1 MPTSDKWVVSGTMN
15 DTQKIVLVV
24 DDTPTNIQLLNGI
37 LREHYKVK
45 AATNG
50 EKALKIAQIEPLPD
64 IILLDIMMPEMDGYE
79 VCRQLKSSPLTAAIP
94 VIFIT
99 AKSEVEDEQQ
109 GFAMGAVDYITK
121 PFNPDLVKT
130 RIRTQLD
137 VYDQQR
143 KLHYENRE
151 LKQRIAG
158 EFSHYMEPELISILQ
173 TGESDE
179 AEFKSTLR
187 WNLHTDKADKKIE
200 NACLKTIAA
209 YLNSDGGVLLVGV
222 DDDGQV
228 LGLQQ
233 DRFANEDKLLLHW
246 NSLVKAH
253 LGVEFIQLI
262 RSQVYDLKGK
272 RILLVQ
278 CLRSTK
284 PVFFH
289 RDNDEVFYVRT
300 GNGTYQLKPSE
311 VLAFLDQRETG
322 SR

>member
-1 MPTSDKWVVSGTMN
+1 MN
-15 DTQKIVLVV
+15 DVQSIVLVV
-24 DDTPTNIQLLNGI
+24 DDTATNIQLLNGI

-50 EKALKIAQIEPLPD
+50 EKALKIARTEPLPD

-79 VCRQLKSSPLTAAIP
+79 VCRQLKSSSLTAPIP

-109 GFAMGAVDYITK
+109 GFALGAVDYITK
-121 PFNPDLVKT
+121 PFNPDIVKT
-130 RIRTQLD
+130 RIKTQLAT
-137 VYDQQR
+137 YAQQR
-143 KLHYENRE
+143 KLRDENKE

-158 EFSHYMEPELISILQ
+158 EFCDYMESEISKIVQ
-173 TGESDE
+173 TGESDST
-179 AEFKSTLR
+179 EFKSTLR

-200 NACLKTIAA
+200 NTCLKTIAA
-209 YLNSDGGVLLVGV
+209 YLNSDGGALLVGV
-222 DDDGQV
+222 DDDGKV

-253 LGVEFIQLI
+253 LGVEFTQLI
-262 RSQVYDLKGK
+262 RSQIYDLEGQ

-278 CLRSTK
+278 CLRSPK
-284 PVFFH
+284 PVFFR

-300 GNGTYQLKPSE
+300 GNGTHQLKPSE
-311 VLAFLDQRETG
+311 VLAYLDQRVTG
-322 SR
+322 TR